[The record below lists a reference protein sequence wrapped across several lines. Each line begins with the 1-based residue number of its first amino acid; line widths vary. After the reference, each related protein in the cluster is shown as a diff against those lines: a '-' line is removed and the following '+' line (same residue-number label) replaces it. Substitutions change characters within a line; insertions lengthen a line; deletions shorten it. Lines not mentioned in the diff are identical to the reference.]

1 MVSDADFEQQPCQ
14 SSLSSGWRKNKK
26 QNGRISHE
34 EALGNTGLSS
44 QGLDLK
50 WIRGEK

>member
-1 MVSDADFEQQPCQ
+1 MSDVEFEQQACQ
-14 SSLSSGWRKNKK
+14 SSLSSDWRKNKK

-34 EALGNTGLSS
+34 EALGSTGLSS
-44 QGLDLK
+44 QRLDLK